1 MGNAGMTD
9 ASDDRELGEV
19 LDELVDAVLETKQA
33 LWSAPWGSH
42 RQALE
47 GLLAYLL
54 ERTQAVA
61 AEEERIDGRAP
72 WITTVAGRKPTNLLA
87 QAGGPDR
94 ALALL
99 CEHLGGVAADVRAHA
114 ERVQDPSESNMLR
127 DLADGLERHVA
138 ALDRSP
144 VGDPDVAS

>member
-1 MGNAGMTD
+1 MTD
-9 ASDDRELGEV
+9 ASDDREVGEV
-19 LDELVDAVLETKQA
+19 LDELIDAVLETKQA

-42 RQALE
+42 RQTLE
-47 GLLAYLL
+47 GLMSFLL
-54 ERTQAVA
+54 EQTQVVA

-72 WITTVAGRKPTNLLA
+72 WITTMAGRKPTNLLA
-87 QAGGPDR
+87 QAGGRPDR

-99 CEHLGGVAADVRAHA
+99 CEHLRGIAADVRAHA
-114 ERVQDPSESNMLR
+114 ERVQNPSESDLLR
-127 DLADGLERHVA
+127 ELADGLERHVA

>member
-1 MGNAGMTD
+1 MTD

-19 LDELVDAVLETKQA
+19 LDELIDAVLETKQA

-47 GLLAYLL
+47 DLMSFLV
-54 ERTQAVA
+54 EQTQVVA

-72 WITTVAGRKPTNLLA
+72 WITTLAGRKPPNLLA
-87 QAGGPDR
+87 QAGGRPDR
-94 ALALL
+94 ALGLL
-99 CEHLGGVAADVRAHA
+99 CEHLGGVCADVRAHA
-114 ERVQDPSESNMLR
+114 ERVHDPSESDLLR
-127 DLADGLERHVA
+127 ELADGLERQVA

-144 VGDPDVAS
+144 AGDPDVAS